1 MTDKLMFFYLKR
13 YLHSDR
19 KEDELVSVHRGI
31 GDNDKANSII
41 ESIKSLRL
49 SQYFGNKETSSDRLT
64 SDNQG
69 LLRVP
74 VDDDDVEMTMIHDST
89 KIIF

>member
-1 MTDKLMFFYLKR
+1 M
-13 YLHSDR
+13 HSDR
-19 KEDELVSVHRGI
+19 KEDEAVTVHRGI
-31 GDNDKANSII
+31 CDNDKSNSLM

-74 VDDDDVEMTMIHDST
+74 IDDDDEVEMTMIHDST